1 MVQVVVVVEVVAVEV
16 VMVIVRAKERKDR
29 SGKREKG
36 GTIGAWHEKVEE
48 MMAQARWGSLHR
60 CVRDRHAMQVRW

>member
-36 GTIGAWHEKVEE
+36 GTIGAWHEKVE
-48 MMAQARWGSLHR
+48 MMAQARWGS
-60 CVRDRHAMQVRW
+60 